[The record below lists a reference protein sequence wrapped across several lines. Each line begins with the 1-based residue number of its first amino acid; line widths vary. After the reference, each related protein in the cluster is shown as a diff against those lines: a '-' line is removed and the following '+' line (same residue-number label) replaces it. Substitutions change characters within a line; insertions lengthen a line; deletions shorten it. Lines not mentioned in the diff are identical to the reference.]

1 MLARGNSSIQIRGSC
16 VFSIVLRENEEK
28 LECSEPKS
36 NLPIT
41 TLRSDGPPLSYRSLV
56 EYVFSLCRLGKTR
69 KKLSVVVV
77 FLAVSR
83 FIFESNRLLNK
94 KQKKR
99 FVF

>member
-1 MLARGNSSIQIRGSC
+1 MLRAE
-16 VFSIVLRENEEK
+16 V
-28 LECSEPKS
+28 EP
-36 NLPIT
+36 PIT
-41 TLRSDGPPLSYRSLV
+41 ILRLDGPPLSYRSLV
-56 EYVFSLCRLGKTR
+56 EYVFFLCRLGKTR

-77 FLAVSR
+77 FVAVSR